1 MAQMQSTND
10 VIAVMTAIYDFQSV
24 EQCELSLTKGET
36 VSVLDMDL
44 ALNGWAYTRKQDG
57 TEGYCPISYIQSTN
71 NNNNNNRQFNG
82 NQRGNTNGTNY
93 NRQQQRHQ
101 QQQSSPHQNENKNA
115 TTAMQI
121 QHGQT
126 ASTRSNAGQQQQG
139 DAKQIICSFHRDFIP
154 EMNDLYKYFGQFGK
168 ITNKLEIEYDS
179 KKVPLAKVRY
189 ESADCVN
196 KVVARGNRQ
205 QIPSGAQSG
214 AIHIRVYRN
223 FSDYMTNTHPQRNN
237 RQFNNNNNGKGSMR
251 QRHNSAPKRR
261 F

>member
-71 NNNNNNRQFNG
+71 NNNNNRQFNG
-82 NQRGNTNGTNY
+82 NQRGNNTNGTNY
-93 NRQQQRHQ
+93 NRQQQQRHQ

-126 ASTRSNAGQQQQG
+126 ANTRSNANQG

-237 RQFNNNNNGKGSMR
+237 RQFNNNNNNGKGSMR